1 MWIAYQMTA
10 VELGEVMQ
18 IIRDETLLWFLASF
32 ILCGMGV
39 AAYAIISV
47 TLETIVK

>member
-1 MWIAYQMTA
+1 MAKVHPRMVLDTLKYLAA
-10 VELGEVMQ
+10 V
-18 IIRDETLLWFLASF
+18 F